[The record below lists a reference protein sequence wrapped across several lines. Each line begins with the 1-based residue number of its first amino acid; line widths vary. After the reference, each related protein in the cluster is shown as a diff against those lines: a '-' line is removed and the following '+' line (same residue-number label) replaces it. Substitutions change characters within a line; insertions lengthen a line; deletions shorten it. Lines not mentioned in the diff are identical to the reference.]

1 MASNGI
7 KLAAIYL
14 YESRGCSMD
23 YVAVKFN
30 VNKSTVSR
38 WVKDKQAIK
47 NQNKDDLV
55 DFLIE
60 LNYGQR
66 LWRD

>member
-1 MASNGI
+1 
-7 KLAAIYL
+7 
-14 YESRGCSMD
+14 MD

-66 LWRD
+66 LWRDK

>member
-1 MASNGI
+1 
-7 KLAAIYL
+7 
-14 YESRGCSMD
+14 MD